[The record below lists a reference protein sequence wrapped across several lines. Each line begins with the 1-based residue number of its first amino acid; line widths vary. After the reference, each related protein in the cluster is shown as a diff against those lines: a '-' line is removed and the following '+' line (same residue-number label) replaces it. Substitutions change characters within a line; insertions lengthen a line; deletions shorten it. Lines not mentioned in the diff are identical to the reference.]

1 MIGPVP
7 LSSFWRSW
15 PNKATT
21 TLSERNRQWPSPSTF
36 QSSKPLQSK
45 SFQSAT
51 GAAAANP
58 KSECASNIR
67 LPSLRSLHPSRYP
80 HIRSSARYGATDR
93 ISRNSRT
100 ALPLRSR
107 CRRCTCPWHQ
117 LARGGKLT
125 PPCRPAPPA
134 WERPLRLARARHGC
148 SDFEDAA
155 RATHARREP
164 VVTHRS
170 DLFGVNPGAFE
181 AHYGNSSRTPR
192 MNQSLFRL
200 NTDSRYSNSQ
210 SPRPIEHASPSSRKS
225 TRRTNSS
232 I

>member
-1 MIGPVP
+1 MAEQGNDHTVRTQPPMAVPQHFPVIQAIAEQILPVSDRSRRRESEKRMCQQYPP
-7 LSSFWRSW
+7 LVT
-15 PNKATT
+15 P
-21 TLSERNRQWPSPSTF
+21 
-36 QSSKPLQSK
+36 
-45 SFQSAT
+45 
-51 GAAAANP
+51 
-58 KSECASNIR
+58 
-67 LPSLRSLHPSRYP
+67 LPSSVAVSAHSKQRS
-80 HIRSSARYGATDR
+80 IRRDGSDLT
-93 ISRNSRT
+93 
-100 ALPLRSR
+100 
-107 CRRCTCPWHQ
+107 Q
-117 LARGGKLT
+117 LAYCT
-125 PPCRPAPPA
+125 SSSISMPPLHMPLAPTCSRRKADATLPAPPA